1 MTRTVYRLA
10 VVVFVVVLAGGPLL
24 AAPVLGRSGADV
36 SAPGAASRA
45 LAHVA
50 ELLGGALVVFGAI
63 RVKDAGSLAQK
74 FATRAAAAAPDYTSG
89 VKDAGGDWETNTK
102 ASEDNYA
109 AGVTQAIGDKR
120 FGKGVAAAGAA
131 KYVNRAGTL
140 GAQRY
145 PSGVQA
151 SQGEWAQ
158 KTQPYLQVISSLNLP
173 PRRPK
178 GDPANAARAQ
188 AVASALRAAKVGR

>member
-1 MTRTVYRLA
+1 MTRTGYKLLLIGFIVLLA
-10 VVVFVVVLAGGPLL
+10 TGPIL
-24 AAPVLGRSGADV
+24 AAPRLA
-36 SAPGAASRA
+36 APGA
-45 LAHVA
+45 HVQA
-50 ELLGGALVVFGAI
+50 PAGVQLVVDAVAALLGGGSLVFGAI
-63 RVKDAGSLAQK
+63 RIRDAGSLAQK
-74 FATRAAAAAPDYTSG
+74 FAQRAAAAAPDYTSG
-89 VKDAGGDWETNTK
+89 VKDAGADWEANTK

-188 AVASALRAAKVGR
+188 AVAAALRSAKVGR